1 MQNFLHPRKMET
13 KKEYCIIVEGSY
25 FDEAEAEDALR
36 EPFIE
41 EFVEQNGKFRIHNWD
56 EIEAAQ
62 GISLGDLEVA
72 LIDDNV
78 FEITSPSR
86 PLDERKAKMLSESL
100 KRQAMFDEVRIEQ
113 LQ

>member
-1 MQNFLHPRKMET
+1 MET
-13 KKEYCIIVEGSY
+13 KKEYCIIVEGKY

-62 GISLGDLEVA
+62 GISLGDLEIVM
-72 LIDDNV
+72 LDDDT

-86 PLDERKAKMLSESL
+86 PLDERKAKMLADSL
-100 KRQAMFDEVRIEQ
+100 KRQAMFDEVRFEQ
-113 LQ
+113 VK